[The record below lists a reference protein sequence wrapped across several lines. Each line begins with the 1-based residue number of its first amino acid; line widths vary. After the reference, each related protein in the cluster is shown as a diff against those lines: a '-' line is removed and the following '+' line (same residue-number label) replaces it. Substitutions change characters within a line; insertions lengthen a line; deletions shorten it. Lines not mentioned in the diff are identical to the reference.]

1 MARTYRALAALISYP
16 TEALQA
22 ATGEIAAVLAEEGL
36 GRPHRNAPPSRDL
49 LAELA
54 GRDIYDLQERYFALF
69 DRSRTLSLHLFE
81 HVHGESR
88 DRGQAMADLIE
99 LYRGHGFEPTAG
111 ELPDFLPLF
120 LEFLSLLP
128 DVEARALLAEPAGIL
143 RSSRTGLSHAKAPMR
158 RCSRR
163 SPRWPTHRR
172 SAVPISSAEDPD
184 DLVALDAAWEE
195 AAVHF
200 GPANRSTVAEPIACG
215 PGFAPPPATPR
226 PSEEIGHD
234 ERLSEQRALWLV
246 SVCGLTVFALGSLV
260 RFDPRNTPGAAG
272 RASCCGAASCAG
284 APTCFMSA
292 SWSSSAAISSA
303 S

>member
-1 MARTYRALAALISYP
+1 MARTYRALAALIAYP

-36 GRPHRNAPPSRDL
+36 VPAPRRAAIDEL

-54 GRDIYDLQERYFALF
+54 GRDIYELQERYFALF

-99 LYRGHGFEPTAG
+99 LYRGHGFEPTAS

-128 DVEARALLAEPAGIL
+128 GHEAQALLAEPAGIL
-143 RSSRTGLSHAKAPMR
+143 QVIAERLVTRKSAYAAVFAALATLANAPAIDL
-158 RCSRR
+158 
-163 SPRWPTHRR
+163 PDN
-172 SAVPISSAEDPD
+172 SAEDPD

-200 GPANRSTVAEPIACG
+200 GPGEQIDSCGTDSLRTRLRAATRDAATV
-215 PGFAPPPATPR
+215 
-226 PSEEIGHD
+226 
-234 ERLSEQRALWLV
+234 
-246 SVCGLTVFALGSLV
+246 
-260 RFDPRNTPGAAG
+260 
-272 RASCCGAASCAG
+272 
-284 APTCFMSA
+284 
-292 SWSSSAAISSA
+292 
-303 S
+303 

>member
-1 MARTYRALAALISYP
+1 MARTYRALAALIAYP

-36 GRPHRNAPPSRDL
+36 LPAPQRAAIDGL

-99 LYRGHGFEPTAG
+99 LYRGHGFEPTAS

-128 DVEARALLAEPAGIL
+128 GDEAQALLAEPAGIL
-143 RSSRTGLSHAKAPMR
+143 QALAERLVTRKSAYAAVFAALATLANAPAIDG
-158 RCSRR
+158 
-163 SPRWPTHRR
+163 PDT
-172 SAVPISSAEDPD
+172 SAEDPN

-200 GPANRSTVAEPIACG
+200 GPGEQIDSCGTDRLRTRLRAATRDAATV
-215 PGFAPPPATPR
+215 
-226 PSEEIGHD
+226 
-234 ERLSEQRALWLV
+234 
-246 SVCGLTVFALGSLV
+246 
-260 RFDPRNTPGAAG
+260 
-272 RASCCGAASCAG
+272 
-284 APTCFMSA
+284 
-292 SWSSSAAISSA
+292 
-303 S
+303 

>member
-1 MARTYRALAALISYP
+1 MACSYRALAALIAYP

-36 GRPHRNAPPSRDL
+36 VPAPRRAAIGDL

-88 DRGQAMADLIE
+88 DRGQAMADLIA
-99 LYRGHGFEPTAG
+99 LYRGHGFEPTAS

-128 DVEARALLAEPAGIL
+128 GHEAQALLAEPAGIL
-143 RSSRTGLSHAKAPMR
+143 QALADRLVTRKSTYAAVFQALATLANAPAIDLPDTG
-158 RCSRR
+158 
-163 SPRWPTHRR
+163 
-172 SAVPISSAEDPD
+172 AEDPD

-200 GPANRSTVAEPIACG
+200 GPGEQIDSCG
-215 PGFAPPPATPR
+215 TDHLRTRLRAATR
-226 PSEEIGHD
+226 D
-234 ERLSEQRALWLV
+234 
-246 SVCGLTVFALGSLV
+246 
-260 RFDPRNTPGAAG
+260 
-272 RASCCGAASCAG
+272 AG
-284 APTCFMSA
+284 AV
-292 SWSSSAAISSA
+292 
-303 S
+303 

>member
-1 MARTYRALAALISYP
+1 MARTYRALAALIAYP

-22 ATGEIAAVLAEEGL
+22 ATGEIAVSLAEEGL
-36 GRPHRNAPPSRDL
+36 VPAPQRAAIDDL

-99 LYRGHGFEPTAG
+99 LYRGHGFEPTAS

-128 DVEARALLAEPAGIL
+128 GDEAQALLVEPAGIL
-143 RSSRTGLSHAKAPMR
+143 QALAERLVTRKSAYAAVFAALATLANAPAIDG
-158 RCSRR
+158 
-163 SPRWPTHRR
+163 PDT
-172 SAVPISSAEDPD
+172 SAEDPD

-200 GPANRSTVAEPIACG
+200 GPGEQIDSCGTDRLRTRLRAATRDAATV
-215 PGFAPPPATPR
+215 
-226 PSEEIGHD
+226 
-234 ERLSEQRALWLV
+234 
-246 SVCGLTVFALGSLV
+246 
-260 RFDPRNTPGAAG
+260 
-272 RASCCGAASCAG
+272 
-284 APTCFMSA
+284 
-292 SWSSSAAISSA
+292 
-303 S
+303 

>member
-1 MARTYRALAALISYP
+1 MARTYRALAALIAYP

-36 GRPHRNAPPSRDL
+36 VPPPQRAAIDGL

-99 LYRGHGFEPTAG
+99 LYRGHGFEPTAS

-128 DVEARALLAEPAGIL
+128 GDEAQALLAEPAGIL
-143 RSSRTGLSHAKAPMR
+143 QALAERLVTRKSAYAAVFAALATLANAPAIDA
-158 RCSRR
+158 
-163 SPRWPTHRR
+163 PDT
-172 SAVPISSAEDPD
+172 SAEDPD

-200 GPANRSTVAEPIACG
+200 GPGEQIDSCG
-215 PGFAPPPATPR
+215 TDRLRTRLRAATR
-226 PSEEIGHD
+226 D
-234 ERLSEQRALWLV
+234 
-246 SVCGLTVFALGSLV
+246 
-260 RFDPRNTPGAAG
+260 AAT
-272 RASCCGAASCAG
+272 A
-284 APTCFMSA
+284 
-292 SWSSSAAISSA
+292 
-303 S
+303 

>member
-1 MARTYRALAALISYP
+1 MARTYRALAALIAYP

-22 ATGEIAAVLAEEGL
+22 ATGEIAVSLAEEGL
-36 GRPHRNAPPSRDL
+36 VPAPQRAAIDDL

-99 LYRGHGFEPTAG
+99 LYRGHGFEPTAS

-128 DVEARALLAEPAGIL
+128 GDEAQALLAEPAGIL
-143 RSSRTGLSHAKAPMR
+143 QALAERLVTRKSAYAAVFAALATLANAPAIDG
-158 RCSRR
+158 
-163 SPRWPTHRR
+163 PDT
-172 SAVPISSAEDPD
+172 SAEDPD

-200 GPANRSTVAEPIACG
+200 GPGEQIDSCGTDRLRTRIRAATRDAATV
-215 PGFAPPPATPR
+215 
-226 PSEEIGHD
+226 
-234 ERLSEQRALWLV
+234 
-246 SVCGLTVFALGSLV
+246 
-260 RFDPRNTPGAAG
+260 
-272 RASCCGAASCAG
+272 
-284 APTCFMSA
+284 
-292 SWSSSAAISSA
+292 
-303 S
+303 